1 MPRNQKL
8 TRVIRGRTV
17 QAATTEPGKLVIR
30 FSDQSTMRVKT
41 AGIIGMFPPGGTV
54 KVILEDGRKVLAK
67 RRGLK
72 LTFTIGDRSGEALLR
87 RLEYGPDEK
96 TIVQQALHE
105 AIRNAG
111 AQLHVENGVM
121 MLEIDPSL

>member
-1 MPRNQKL
+1 MSAMKVTLGPENVDAEKL
-8 TRVIRGRTV
+8 LPPTRDDGSGV
-17 QAATTEPGKLVIR
+17 
-30 FSDQSTMRVKT
+30 
-41 AGIIGMFPPGGTV
+41 GINYVDAYLKPI
-54 KVILEDGRKVLAK
+54 KIILEDGRKVLAK

-105 AIRNAG
+105 AIHNAG
-111 AQLHVENGVM
+111 ARLTVENGALI
-121 MLEIDPSL
+121 LEVDVAG